1 MKQGKTVLILAFVLA
16 LTGCANRTT
25 DSLFDNKLNQS
36 LEKKDYF
43 TLSKLLENNEDK
55 LSQDR
60 LLYYKAIISQ
70 SFGKRKQS
78 NEYIN
83 VLLGKYK
90 NRFNDSLLVEL
101 LELKAANYIYIYNY
115 KQASDIYSNILTDYP
130 SVIDSSGVESI
141 KNVINLFGT
150 FASVKPQMMHPHK
163 TVEIASYRNKF
174 NHLMVPVRSNNVSDD
189 FIFDTGANLS
199 TISAS
204 QAKKMDL
211 NVFEQQ
217 VKVGSSTKLSV
228 QTKLAFADSLYVGDI
243 LFKNVLFYIMPDEM
257 LASPEMNFQIKGII
271 GFPIIH
277 QLEEVHLHKDGSLT
291 IPEKT
296 MDRKIRNM
304 FFEGLNPVVK
314 ILTEK
319 DTLLFTVD
327 TGARASELSFKY
339 FNAHKS
345 DVEKRGELQTNP
357 RTGAGG
363 KTMVKEYMLSNFPMT
378 IGSKSTVLTKIPV
391 TLEEYSFN
399 KFADGNLGQDLFT
412 QFNSLI
418 INFKYMYIDFE

>member
-1 MKQGKTVLILAFVLA
+1 MKHGKTVLILTFVLA
-16 LTGCANRTT
+16 LSGCANRTT
-25 DSLFDNKLNQS
+25 DSLFDNKLNQT

-43 TLSKLLENNEDK
+43 KLSKLLENNEDK
-55 LSQDR
+55 LSEDR
-60 LLYYKAIISQ
+60 RLYYKAFVAN
-70 SFGKRKQS
+70 SFGEREQF
-78 NEYIN
+78 NAYIH

-90 NRFNDSLLVEL
+90 HKFSDSLLVDL
-101 LELKAANYIYIYNY
+101 LELKAANSIYVYNY
-115 KQASDIYSNILTDYP
+115 KQASEIYSNILTDYP
-130 SVIDSSGVESI
+130 GVIDSSGVESI
-141 KNVINLFGT
+141 KNVVNLFGT
-150 FASVKPQMMHPHK
+150 FAGVKPQIMHPHK

-174 NHLMVPVRSNNVSDD
+174 NDLMVPVRSNRVSED

-211 NVFEQQ
+211 IVFEQQ
-217 VKVGSSTKLSV
+217 VKVGSSTTLSV
-228 QTKLAFADSLYVGDI
+228 QTKLAVADSLYVGDI
-243 LFKNVLFYIMPDEM
+243 LFENVLFYIMPDEM
-257 LASPEMNFQIKGII
+257 LASPEMNFQIHGII

-277 QLEEVHLHKDGSLT
+277 QLEEVQLHKDGSLT
-291 IPEKT
+291 IPEKP

-314 ILTEK
+314 VLAQN

-339 FNAHKS
+339 YNDHKS
-345 DVEKRGELQTNP
+345 DVEKRGDLQTNP

-363 KTMVKEYMLSNFPMT
+363 KTMVKEYMLYDFPMT
-378 IGSKSTVLTKIPV
+378 IGSKSTVLSKIPV
-391 TLEEYSFN
+391 TLEEYAFN
-399 KFADGNLGQDLFT
+399 KYADGNLGQDLFT
-412 QFNSLI
+412 QFNTLI